1 MAHQY
6 RFFGEKDASGA
17 WRLEDDEAHHAIK
30 VLRLSGGEVIE
41 LVDGKGTVATGR
53 LVLESKSKAAIS
65 DVSEVFTPKDP
76 FCRCILLG
84 ALKPGDVDDLI
95 APVVE
100 LGADKLIIFHQADT
114 AQYRTSDSAL
124 ERWQRLVRS
133 AVKQSKRPWSVEIK
147 HASSLA
153 AALDLTNDLSH
164 HWILLPEAKDD
175 LLSFLP
181 GVTTGRGVA
190 VLIGGEKGF
199 TQTEQDHA
207 LALGYKPVR
216 LGPYVL
222 RARTAAQAAAVFL
235 GMMPRS

>member
-53 LVLESKSKAAIS
+53 LVLESKSKAALS
-65 DVSEVFTPKDP
+65 DVSEVFTPKDT

-133 AVKQSKRPWSVEIK
+133 AVKQSKRPWSVEIAP
-147 HASSLA
+147 ASSLA
-153 AALDLTNDLSH
+153 AALDLAKDLSH
-164 HWILLPEAKDD
+164 HWILSPEAKDD
-175 LLSFLP
+175 FLNVLP
-181 GVTTGRGVA
+181 VVTSGRGVS

-199 TQTEQDHA
+199 TKSEQDQA
-207 LALGYKPVR
+207 LAAGYKPVR

-235 GMMPRS
+235 GMMPRR